1 MFAHCIY
8 GRKPLRAYGE
18 AAKGAVAAISG
29 AGRQTTAHQ
38 GIDTVKTIANY
49 YAYATTVFDY
59 TRHGMPYNAPRS
71 LTDDEVCAL
80 TAYNLALNKLI
91 GENDVIDAKTP
102 PQVKMP
108 NRDNFVM
115 PYPARL

>member
-1 MFAHCIY
+1 
-8 GRKPLRAYGE
+8 
-18 AAKGAVAAISG
+18 
-29 AGRQTTAHQ
+29 
-38 GIDTVKTIANY
+38 
-49 YAYATTVFDY
+49 
-59 TRHGMPYNAPRS
+59 MPYNAPRS